1 MSGTRRRRLPHLTIN
16 RLVPNGLTLLSLCAG
31 LTAVRLALND
41 HWMLATAAVGI
52 AMVLDGLDGRIAR
65 LMGATSEFGAQL
77 DSLAD
82 VINFGVTPALI
93 IYLWAL
99 SDSAGAGWAPV
110 LLFAMCM
117 ALRLARFNT
126 QMGAPEP
133 LPWSGR
139 FFTGVPAPAAAGLA
153 LLPLVLSFEL
163 GDTVFRSPWLNIV
176 NLGLVSG
183 LMVSRI
189 PTFSAKRLKLSQRH
203 MGIALLVFGIF
214 GAFLVS
220 TPWVTLG
227 VLGIVYLISI
237 PIAFKTYHR
246 LMAALPVEEG
256 RDDDLGG

>member
-16 RLVPNGLTLLSLCAG
+16 RLVPNGLTLLALCAG
-31 LTAVRLALND
+31 LTAVRLALNE
-41 HWMLATAAVGI
+41 HWMLATAAVGVAI
-52 AMVLDGLDGRIAR
+52 LLDGLDGRIAR
-65 LMGATSEFGAQL
+65 LMGSTSEFGAQL
-77 DSLAD
+77 DSLSD

-93 IYLWAL
+93 VYLWVL

-110 LLFAMCM
+110 LLFAMCC

-153 LLPLVLSFEL
+153 LLPMVLSFEL
-163 GDTVFRSPWLNIV
+163 GDTLLRSPWLNIA
-176 NLGLVSG
+176 NLVLVSA

-189 PTFSAKRLKLSQRH
+189 PTFSAKRLKLPQRH
-203 MGIALLVFGIF
+203 MGFALLIFGVF

-227 VLGIVYLISI
+227 VLGIAYLISI
-237 PIAFKTYHR
+237 PVAFKTYRR
-246 LMAALPVEEG
+246 LMSALPLDEG